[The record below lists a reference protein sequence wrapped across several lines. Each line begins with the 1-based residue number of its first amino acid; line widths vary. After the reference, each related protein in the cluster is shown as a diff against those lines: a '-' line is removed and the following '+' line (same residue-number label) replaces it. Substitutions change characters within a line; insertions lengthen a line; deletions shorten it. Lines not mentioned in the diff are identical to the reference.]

1 MRLGER
7 HPNEAEAKT
16 CKSFLVLFF
25 KKEQKRKRFFLK
37 KEAKTFV
44 HEGTAWF
51 GVCAAMCSTLLG
63 LGLARFAY
71 TPLVPALIAAHWF
84 SAGEAA
90 YLGAANIAGY
100 LGGALLGTALARALG
115 VRRSLRAFML
125 VTCATLFA
133 CSLDWG
139 FGWYLAWRLLSGFAA
154 AVMMVT
160 AAPSVLPLVPER
172 HRGLA
177 GGLIFVG
184 IGLGIAGAGLVTP
197 LLLRAGLP
205 RVWLS
210 LGGAGVVLT
219 VLAWNA
225 WPPDGAAQPQPAS
238 TARHRA
244 ALLLVCQAYAL
255 SAFAQVPAILFLSDF
270 VARGLGQG
278 IAAGAALWAI
288 LGAGALVGPMAA
300 GVLADRIG
308 EAAGLRWLW
317 AAQIVAYLLL
327 AWPAGMAGRA
337 VAALSLGAGIPGLVV
352 LVLGRSQRLA
362 SPSVDARRRAWSLA
376 TTAYAAGQ
384 ACGAYGLSFLFA
396 RTEDY
401 RLLFII
407 GAAAMGFALVAGE
420 VSRRREGLLF

>member
-1 MRLGER
+1 M
-7 HPNEAEAKT
+7 
-16 CKSFLVLFF
+16 
-25 KKEQKRKRFFLK
+25 K
-37 KEAKTFV
+37 KEAKTLV
-44 HEGTAWF
+44 PGVAAWSS
-51 GVCAAMCSTLLG
+51 VCAALCSTLLG

-84 SAGEAA
+84 TAGEAA

-100 LGGALLGTALARALG
+100 LGGALLGTALAGALG
-115 VRRSLRAFML
+115 VRRSLRVFML
-125 VTCATLFA
+125 LTCATLFA

-139 FGWYLAWRLLSGFAA
+139 FGWYFVWRLLSGFAA

-160 AAPSVLPLVPER
+160 AAPSVLPLVAAR

-184 IGLGIAGAGLVTP
+184 IGLGIAGAGVVTP

-205 RVWLS
+205 CVWLS
-210 LGGAGVVLT
+210 LGAAGLALT
-219 VLAWNA
+219 LVAWNA
-225 WPPDGAAQPQPAS
+225 WPPDGPQARRAAS
-238 TARHRA
+238 SERHGA

-255 SAFAQVPAILFLSDF
+255 SAFAQVPAILFLADF

-278 IAAGAALWAI
+278 IAAGASLWAI

-317 AAQIVAYLLL
+317 VAQILAYVLL
-327 AWPAGMAGRA
+327 AWPAGMAGRS

-362 SPSVDARRRAWSLA
+362 SSSADGRRRAWSLA
-376 TTAYAAGQ
+376 TTAYASGQ
-384 ACGAYGLSFLFA
+384 ACGAYALSFLFA

-407 GAAAMGFALVAGE
+407 GGAAMGLSLIVGE
-420 VSRRREGLLF
+420 FSRRKEELLF